1 MRSVKRL
8 DSQGRGRES
17 AGAGHEILFAE
28 LRLLLRIRIIV
39 ILGRGSLD
47 IAIALRCEPQP
58 ASRDAAMSGKLVHR
72 TEAGRTRDID
82 SDETAVLIIADSA
95 DGYDL
100 LSDLDIVSFLY
111 LLEFHNIAVL
121 GASSGT

>member
-8 DSQGRGRES
+8 DSQGRGRKS

-47 IAIALRCEPQP
+47 IAIALRSEPQSP
-58 ASRDAAMSGKLVHR
+58 SRDAAMPGKLVHR
-72 TEAGRTRDID
+72 TEAGWTGNID
-82 SDETAVLIIADSA
+82 SDETAVLIIADGA

-100 LSDLDIVSFLY
+100 LPDLDIVSILY
-111 LLEFHNIAVL
+111 LLELQNIAVL
-121 GASSGT
+121 GAGSGT